1 MVETLWKGRNSR
13 EQIKGG
19 CLFWSFFSF
28 LELISIFLSIWYN
41 KIRIHIILLHSV
53 FIWSNLV
60 EKWPQT
66 RNTKTRDSLDFAR
79 FFAGFV
85 QKTIVNCPRLQWS
98 AGPSQRD
105 NNLTFLASATLAL
118 ARCSVSTTLMNLP
131 FFQERGP
138 LYWANG
144 FDDGCRWALRTAT
157 SRLMEYPSPSC
168 HGRGRSPL
176 VLWYRT
182 VYHPSSF
189 SLSFPS
195 LL

>member
-1 MVETLWKGRNSR
+1 MSVSYHAVLSSLVWAYFLLFLSWNKNATIALDSRFYFSKLYMVETLWKGRNSR

-41 KIRIHIILLHSV
+41 KIKIYIILLHSV

-98 AGPSQRD
+98 FQLFFWPS
-105 NNLTFLASATLAL
+105 
-118 ARCSVSTTLMNLP
+118 
-131 FFQERGP
+131 G
-138 LYWANG
+138 
-144 FDDGCRWALRTAT
+144 
-157 SRLMEYPSPSC
+157 
-168 HGRGRSPL
+168 
-176 VLWYRT
+176 
-182 VYHPSSF
+182 
-189 SLSFPS
+189 
-195 LL
+195 